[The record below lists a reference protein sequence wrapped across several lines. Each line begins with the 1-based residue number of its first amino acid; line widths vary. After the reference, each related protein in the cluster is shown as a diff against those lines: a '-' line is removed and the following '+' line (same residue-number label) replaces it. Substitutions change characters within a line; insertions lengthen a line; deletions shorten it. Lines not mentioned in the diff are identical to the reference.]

1 MLSDSVHYMKCHKG
15 DTLGLRKTMT
25 RGLEWLGSRGG
36 LWKDLCAE
44 GLPEGGV
51 LGRGLEGKD

>member
-36 LWKDLCAE
+36 VE
-44 GLPEGGV
+44 GLV
-51 LGRGLEGKD
+51 WGRPP